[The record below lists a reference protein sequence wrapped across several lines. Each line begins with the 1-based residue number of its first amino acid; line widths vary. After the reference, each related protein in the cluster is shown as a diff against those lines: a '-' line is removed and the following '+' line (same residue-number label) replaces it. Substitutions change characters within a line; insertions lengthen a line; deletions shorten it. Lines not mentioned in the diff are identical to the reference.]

1 MSSSVSTQGNKSE
14 TEHSNNWNVIQAI
27 INQGENDF
35 TQSPYSSWK
44 GDIARAL
51 ITDAASR
58 RGYKVDTERGRVFR
72 IANEDKFWIFV
83 QNTPEASVVTSFVAL
98 DKHLTKTLL
107 SRVGIPVPAGA
118 VFRDQS
124 AALHYFLSRKRPQ
137 VVKPLDRSGGDG
149 VTAGI
154 RNDKEFST
162 AWHNAR
168 AHASRIVVEDFFE
181 GDEVR
186 ILVLGGR
193 VVAAECR
200 VPAYVVG
207 DGASSIAQ
215 LVSEKNQRRKNN
227 PLLRIC
233 PIKKTDQLE
242 LDGRSLDE
250 VPAENEYVRLSTVSN
265 VGQGGENVSVIGRL
279 HPSIINLAEKAYQAT
294 PGATLVGLDVLIKD
308 FAAQATHANV
318 CVIEVNHNPAIAMSV
333 FAAYGPASA
342 TLPHD
347 LLDFVA
353 SGHYE
358 TARRADWYGKPMVS
372 PAPVYVPGEGEEAS
386 EGGYSIQLRLL
397 RAAAAARN
405 LRVESLNDELTL
417 ISDGER
423 STVFFLAIPSC
434 TRAVARRASNNKEW
448 TRRLLQQANI
458 RIPEGQVFS
467 TEAKKKA
474 WQFAQTLGAGVGT
487 VVKPTTGSGG
497 TGVSTDIIRPADFD
511 MAWTVASETGK
522 KSVLVEEYWPGRS
535 YRVLV
540 IGNAVRAVAE
550 RTPAHIVGDGVH
562 TIEQLVAAK
571 NELRRANPYL
581 DVNLIKLTPMILH
594 RLAAA
599 GMSQVSVP
607 DAGQYLQLHATASIG
622 SGGEAR
628 DVTDLIHT
636 GFCEIA
642 DQVRKAMY
650 DAFHI
655 GIDLI
660 ADDIALSPE
669 EQRWAVVG
677 AHANPAFGLHQ
688 CDATGLS
695 RDVAGAL
702 IEALFPATQNTAAQI
717 DEPAF

>member
-1 MSSSVSTQGNKSE
+1 
-14 TEHSNNWNVIQAI
+14 
-27 INQGENDF
+27 
-35 TQSPYSSWK
+35 
-44 GDIARAL
+44 
-51 ITDAASR
+51 
-58 RGYKVDTERGRVFR
+58 
-72 IANEDKFWIFV
+72 
-83 QNTPEASVVTSFVAL
+83 
-98 DKHLTKTLL
+98 
-107 SRVGIPVPAGA
+107 
-118 VFRDQS
+118 
-124 AALHYFLSRKRPQ
+124 
-137 VVKPLDRSGGDG
+137 
-149 VTAGI
+149 
-154 RNDKEFST
+154 
-162 AWHNAR
+162 
-168 AHASRIVVEDFFE
+168 
-181 GDEVR
+181 
-186 ILVLGGR
+186 
-193 VVAAECR
+193 
-200 VPAYVVG
+200 
-207 DGASSIAQ
+207 
-215 LVSEKNQRRKNN
+215 
-227 PLLRIC
+227 
-233 PIKKTDQLE
+233 
-242 LDGRSLDE
+242 
-250 VPAENEYVRLSTVSN
+250 
-265 VGQGGENVSVIGRL
+265 
-279 HPSIINLAEKAYQAT
+279 
-294 PGATLVGLDVLIKD
+294 
-308 FAAQATHANV
+308 
-318 CVIEVNHNPAIAMSV
+318 
-333 FAAYGPASA
+333 
-342 TLPHD
+342 
-347 LLDFVA
+347 
-353 SGHYE
+353 
-358 TARRADWYGKPMVS
+358 
-372 PAPVYVPGEGEEAS
+372 
-386 EGGYSIQLRLL
+386 
-397 RAAAAARN
+397 
-405 LRVESLNDELTL
+405 
-417 ISDGER
+417 
-423 STVFFLAIPSC
+423 
-434 TRAVARRASNNKEW
+434 
-448 TRRLLQQANI
+448 
-458 RIPEGQVFS
+458 
-467 TEAKKKA
+467 
-474 WQFAQTLGAGVGT
+474 
-487 VVKPTTGSGG
+487 
-497 TGVSTDIIRPADFD
+497 